1 MWKSIEIGII
11 EATNLDIGGLE
22 ITSFDVIKLKTEIN
36 FFIDSSKKKRNKYNP
51 FL

>member
-36 FFIDSSKKKRNKYNP
+36 FFIDSSKKEEANTAL